1 MKFKKFFLAPLN
13 GYQYISRL
21 LPGSCRYY
29 PTCSEYAKWHFE
41 LNAPHKAFLQ
51 SGLRILR
58 CNQLFIGGI
67 DYPVI
72 FYKKPQLLT
81 LCQTIE
87 IKYWLFPKEKNLF
100 YVIKDYDAY
109 KR

>member
-1 MKFKKFFLAPLN
+1 MKKIYLAPLN
-13 GYQYISRL
+13 AYQYVSRM

-41 LNAPHKAFLQ
+41 LNRADKAFAQ
-51 SGLRILR
+51 SALRILR

-72 FYKKPQLLT
+72 KYKRPKLLMLT
-81 LCQTIE
+81 QKQE
-87 IKYWLFPKEKNLF
+87 SIKYWLFPKEKNLF
-100 YVIKDYDAY
+100 YVIKDYNAY
-109 KR
+109 